1 MKFIL
6 MVEGYTE
13 KEGLSPLFR
22 KWLNPR
28 LSQPVRIKID
38 RSEGCDEFIRQAA
51 RKAKKHIGDPQNA
64 DLIGIIGLL
73 DLYGPQKFYPP
84 EKRIVHDRYRW
95 GKQHFEDQVSDP
107 RFRMFFAVHEVE
119 AWLLSDPSLFAPE
132 VARAFPGKIRQPEEV
147 NFDEH
152 PSILINKIYRERLH
166 AEYKKRAKGRE
177 LLEKLDP
184 NLVYA
189 RCPYFAQMLDE
200 MLRMAKDAGL

>member
-13 KEGLSPLFR
+13 KEGLVSLFK
-22 KWLNPR
+22 KWLDPR
-28 LSQPVRIKID
+28 LNHAIGIKMD
-38 RSEGCDEFIRQAA
+38 SSKGCDEFIYQGV
-51 RKAKKHIGDPQNA
+51 RKAKKHIEDPQNA
-64 DLIGIIGLL
+64 DLIGVIGLL

-84 EKRIVHDRYRW
+84 GKNSVDERFRW
-95 GKQHFEDQVSDP
+95 GKKYFEDQVGDT

-119 AWLLSDPSLFAPE
+119 AWLLSDPTLFGPE
-132 VARAFPGKIRQPEEV
+132 VAKAFPGKIRQPEEV

-152 PSILINKIYRERLH
+152 PSVLINKIYREKLH
-166 AEYKKRAKGRE
+166 MGYKKRTTGRE
-177 LLEKLDP
+177 LLEKIDP

-200 MLRMAKDAGL
+200 MLKMAKTAGL